1 MNQRD
6 LEKQYQLIKNYHEKY
21 LKTCGVK
28 LPTFGTKDA
37 LVLIKLSEGYP
48 NTKVVSKSELTTF
61 MRQFYPDIIDVQQ
74 ARHLGQQKGWNI
86 ASGTRGDDANIPAG
100 SYKLISLETPYPG
113 FCVDRRAGF
122 EGDFEEI
129 KKQYDY
135 RCATCGAKEGEKHFF
150 RKSVTVQLQEGH
162 MDCTK
167 QLAEGNI
174 IPQCQICNRPD
185 RNRWI
190 FDITGRVI
198 EVAPTNDGARI
209 VERFLEKAS
218 PEIRNEIRKCLEKL
232 D

>member
-1 MNQRD
+1 
-6 LEKQYQLIKNYHEKY
+6 
-21 LKTCGVK
+21 
-28 LPTFGTKDA
+28 
-37 LVLIKLSEGYP
+37 
-48 NTKVVSKSELTTF
+48 
-61 MRQFYPDIIDVQQ
+61 
-74 ARHLGQQKGWNI
+74 
-86 ASGTRGDDANIPAG
+86 
-100 SYKLISLETPYPG
+100 
-113 FCVDRRAGF
+113 
-122 EGDFEEI
+122 
-129 KKQYDY
+129 
-135 RCATCGAKEGEKHFF
+135 
-150 RKSVTVQLQEGH
+150 